1 MLPKLLF
8 QSGAHGNF
16 LSRSLSIASGVQKD
30 FDFYN
35 HEKKT
40 KGAHGNTTFKK
51 IVNHGHSF
59 EANDIW
65 CNIETDVDDL
75 YILVWHVLYAGGEY
89 GLDLLKIN
97 SYKDLWQFK
106 DKVGVS
112 KYHTQKSIFEQA
124 EVFEH
129 DGVRGMREFFKL
141 MHRQSNGLLA
151 TYNKN
156 THNKNIQRN
165 FKFKWFY
172 NKDKFLS
179 ECKLLLQSLGY
190 EYRVDISKK
199 WEDFIKSKKT
209 ILQSKERVQYA
220 FSCYANGNSID
231 ISDFGVY
238 EQAFLDHLIEQH
250 LGYDIELW
258 PEYPTD
264 TRDIKPIQ
272 SQRQVSIKASYP
284 WQEEKG

>member
-8 QSGAHGNF
+8 QTGSHGNF
-16 LSRSLSIASGVQKD
+16 LSRSLSVASGIQKD

-35 HEKKT
+35 YEKKK

-51 IVNHGHSF
+51 IVSHAHSF
-59 EANDIW
+59 ETSDIW
-65 CNIETDVDDL
+65 CNIEINVDDL
-75 YILVWHVLYAGGEY
+75 YILMWHTLYAGGGY

-97 SYKDLWQFK
+97 SYKNLWDFK
-106 DKVGVS
+106 DKVGI
-112 KYHTQKSIFEQA
+112 HIQNSIFEQA
-124 EVFEH
+124 KVFEH
-129 DGVRGMREFFKL
+129 DGVRGIREFFKL
-141 MHRQSNGLLA
+141 MHKPTNGLLA

-156 THNKNIQRN
+156 TRNKNIKRN

-190 EYRVDISKK
+190 KYCVDISKK
-199 WEDFIKSKKT
+199 WEDFIKNKKK

-220 FSCYANGNSID
+220 FSCYVSGNSID
-231 ISDFGVY
+231 ISNFGVY

-250 LGYDIELW
+250 LGYEIELCT
-258 PEYPTD
+258 EYPTN
-264 TRDIKPIQ
+264 TRDIKPIR
-272 SQRQVSIKASYP
+272 SQRQVPNMASYP
-284 WQEEKG
+284 WEE